1 MKKRWINPTGVKLDG
16 KWKMLPVYNQWFD
29 MYQRCTSQRSKKI
42 RPTYDKVVLCPE
54 WYDYDNYY
62 NWSMS
67 QVGFGDFD
75 EKGKLF
81 QLDKDLLSGTLY
93 SPETCLFLP
102 KEINCF
108 LVRFSNASGVRLTKF
123 GKFRVSVYDSDICT
137 TRHLACFDSE
147 QKAIECYTEFKH
159 QRALFLR
166 EKWRDKI
173 SEVAYDKM
181 GLLWVQ

>member
-1 MKKRWINPTGVKLDG
+1 MKKGR
-16 KWKMLPVYNQWFD
+16 
-29 MYQRCTSQRSKKI
+29 
-42 RPTYDKVVLCPE
+42 
-54 WYDYDNYY
+54 
-62 NWSMS
+62 
-67 QVGFGDFD
+67 
-75 EKGKLF
+75 LF
-81 QLDKDLLSGTLY
+81 QLDKDLLSGTFY

-108 LVRFSNASGVRLTKF
+108 LVKFSNASGVGLTKF
-123 GKFRVSVYDSDICT
+123 GKFRVSVYDADMST

-147 QKAIECYTEFKH
+147 QEAKECYTRFKH

-173 SEVAYDKM
+173 SEVAYDKL